1 MRRREDKSSTPM
13 IGTFVVVVAAMY
25 MIGCGGQEVSESST
39 DRNADASTIVQA
51 SEPRGVRVNTPQAS
65 PGYVYF
71 TPLLSDTTYLINN
84 AGQVVHIWE
93 SDYAPSA
100 WVYLLDNGNLI
111 RGARE
116 PEVPTFSGGGQGGR
130 IQEFTWDG
138 ELVWDFVFATENH
151 LLHHDVEVL
160 PNGNVLAIAWE
171 LKSPEEASRVGRRPD
186 LIPEGGL
193 WPDMVVEF
201 ARQMTDE
208 VRVVWEWHMW
218 DHTIQN
224 HDQSLFNYGEPAEHP
239 ELIDVNGDLAPSEI
253 SEEELAQLQVLG
265 YMPADTTPED
275 VQSDFMHTNA
285 ISYNADL
292 DQIVL
297 SILNYNEIWI
307 IDHSTT
313 TDEAAGSTG
322 GRWGRGG
329 DLLYRW
335 GNPRVYGR
343 GDGLQQQLF
352 AQHDSRWIPPGMPG
366 AGHLLLF
373 NNNLSGS
380 EGNYSAVFE
389 IAIPTDGEGRLVLP
403 ETEAFGPEAVTWS
416 YTAPNKTSMFSPR
429 LSGAHRLANGHTLI
443 TSGTQGRFIEINAEG
458 EVVWEYWTPYS
469 GDVKM
474 PDGSRPHP
482 ARGLTYPVFR
492 ATKIP
497 SDHPALVGRDLKPLD
512 PQPPIVLPS
521 SATQNAF

>member
-1 MRRREDKSSTPM
+1 M

-138 ELVWDFVFATENH
+138 ELVWDFVFASENH

-160 PNGNVLAIAWE
+160 PNGNVLAVAWE

-208 VRVVWEWHMW
+208 VRVFWEWHMW

-265 YMPADTTPED
+265 YIPSDTTPED

-285 ISYNADL
+285 VSYNAEL

-297 SILNYNEIWI
+297 SVLNYNEIWI

-389 IAIPTDGEGRLVLP
+389 IQAKLTLE
-403 ETEAFGPEAVTWS
+403 
-416 YTAPNKTSMFSPR
+416 
-429 LSGAHRLANGHTLI
+429 LSK
-443 TSGTQGRFIEINAEG
+443 S
-458 EVVWEYWTPYS
+458 V
-469 GDVKM
+469 
-474 PDGSRPHP
+474 
-482 ARGLTYPVFR
+482 
-492 ATKIP
+492 
-497 SDHPALVGRDLKPLD
+497 
-512 PQPPIVLPS
+512 
-521 SATQNAF
+521 